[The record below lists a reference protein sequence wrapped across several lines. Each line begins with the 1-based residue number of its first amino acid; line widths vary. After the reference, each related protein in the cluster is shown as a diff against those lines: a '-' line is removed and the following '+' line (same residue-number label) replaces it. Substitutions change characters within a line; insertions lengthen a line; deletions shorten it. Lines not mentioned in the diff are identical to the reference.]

1 MARRM
6 NEDSIDAKVK
16 VAQQKVLKLKA
27 AYDAAV
33 AELDELRKLQRQLR
47 ADRLLDAMDKKGKSF
62 DEVLRLIN
70 L

>member
-1 MARRM
+1 MARKM

-33 AELDELRKLQRQLR
+33 DELEELMTLQRQLR
-47 ADRLLDAMDKKGKSF
+47 ADRLLAAMDKKGKSF

>member
-1 MARRM
+1 MARKM

-16 VAQQKVLKLKA
+16 AAQQKVLKLKT

-33 AELDELRKLQRQLR
+33 AELDELRKLQRQFR